1 MNHGLSNETVM
12 QMRTVFS
19 HFPAVEQVILYG
31 SRAKGDYRQGS
42 DIDLTLIGEV
52 LNERMLDRI
61 ENELDDLLL
70 PYRCDLSLY
79 SHLTHAELL
88 DHIRRVGQVFYDR
101 KGAAVPLKPQTA

>member
-52 LNERMLDRI
+52 LTRECSTGSRMNWMTFCCRTAVIYPCILT
-61 ENELDDLLL
+61 
-70 PYRCDLSLY
+70 SLMRNCWIIFAGWGKY
-79 SHLTHAELL
+79 STT
-88 DHIRRVGQVFYDR
+88 G
-101 KGAAVPLKPQTA
+101 KGPQCR